1 MATKKGVGDIMNQ
14 LGIISDLL
22 EKINLETENVK
33 VDIDLKSEEFDE
45 IHNKVVQKRGL
56 FVIPKKSFNVT
67 ISGITFTFRKV

>member
-33 VDIDLKSEEFDE
+33 VDIDLKLPLSNPLLLSDVEDF
-45 IHNKVVQKRGL
+45 
-56 FVIPKKSFNVT
+56 FNLRYWLSCT
-67 ISGITFTFRKV
+67 A